1 MKVAVTYENG
11 EVFQH
16 FGHSEAF
23 KLYEVEGGEVKSSE
37 VVPTNGSGHGALAGF
52 LRERGVEVLIC
63 GGIGAGAQNALAEA
77 GIKLYGGVSGSADS
91 AVQALIE
98 GNLSYNPDVMCDH
111 HGEDHHGDHENCGGH
126 GVQWNC
132 FRQTDFIFHSAHAL
146 QYSPASFQCSR
157 YRRCRKIFRK
167 PRSGGSRLYDSA
179 NQCIY
184 ESFYRSFPRSE
195 RTGCP
200 FLCDKT
206 GKADV

>member
-1 MKVAVTYENG
+1 MTASKSKKNKYEIDMCNG
-11 EVFQH
+11 
-16 FGHSEAF
+16 
-23 KLYEVEGGEVKSSE
+23 
-37 VVPTNGSGHGALAGF
+37 T
-52 LRERGVEVLIC
+52 VL
-63 GGIGAGAQNALAEA
+63 
-77 GIKLYGGVSGSADS
+77 D
-91 AVQALIE
+91 
-98 GNLSYNPDVMCDH
+98 
-111 HGEDHHGDHENCGGH
+111 
-126 GVQWNC
+126 
-132 FRQTDFIFHSAHAL
+132 